1 MSDYRGLL
9 GVGAGNM
16 LASTIIAGFL
26 LGLLIDQWLGTAPW
40 FMLLCAGLGFV
51 AVFARRISLLA
62 LKKKSPP
69 VTIIRVRRTVQT
81 RNRSR
86 SLERHV

>member
-1 MSDYRGLL
+1 MSDYKGLL

-40 FMLLCAGLGFV
+40 FTLLCAGLGFIGGFRK
-51 AVFARRISLLA
+51 AHILA
-62 LKKKSPP
+62 GLKEEEFSDNNVPGQEDRSDKKQVEKS
-69 VTIIRVRRTVQT
+69 
-81 RNRSR
+81 
-86 SLERHV
+86 